1 MTSFIRHRLYFLGE
15 GFLGDFCFGKLFNR
29 PDEVFPCH
37 RTHMRFQLLLPA
49 FAAILLAACATGT
62 GSAIPETKSE
72 RQMLG
77 LMEKFDRW
85 DYNGNGLLNTKEIDD
100 GITSLKGTSRA
111 VKFTAAEV
119 VEFYDRNGDKSVSL
133 REAQAG
139 YRNTTQ
145 NGAES
150 L

>member
-1 MTSFIRHRLYFLGE
+1 MSY
-15 GFLGDFCFGKLFNR
+15 
-29 PDEVFPCH
+29 
-37 RTHMRFQLLLPA
+37 QLVIPA
-49 FAAILLAACATGT
+49 FATFFLAACASGT
-62 GSAIPETKSE
+62 GSAIPENKSE

-85 DYNGNGLLNTKEIDD
+85 DYNGNGLLSYKEIND
-100 GITSLKGTSRA
+100 GVTGLKGTSRA
-111 VKFTAAEV
+111 VTYTAAEV

>member
-1 MTSFIRHRLYFLGE
+1 MSL
-15 GFLGDFCFGKLFNR
+15 
-29 PDEVFPCH
+29 
-37 RTHMRFQLLLPA
+37 QLSLPA
-49 FAAILLAACATGT
+49 FATILLTACTTGT

-111 VKFTAAEV
+111 VTFTAAEV
-119 VEFYDRNGDKSVSL
+119 VEFYDKNGDKSVSL

-145 NGAES
+145 KGADS
-150 L
+150 LQ